1 MYAIIDVGS
10 NTVRLNIYRL
20 EYGQLTQ
27 VLNRK
32 EAVGLSSY
40 VKNGNLMPSGIRR
53 VSQVLKECRILVE
66 DLQIEEVHA
75 FATAAIRNAR
85 NCDEAVK
92 EISKISG
99 LKLQVI
105 SGETE
110 AELDF
115 LGVFHAADHVS
126 NGLLVDV
133 GGGSA
138 ELVTYTSEGMSHV
151 VDLPCGSLNTY
162 DSYVENI
169 LPTKKER
176 KEIKA
181 AVLSELAKLPEEFDK
196 GPYPMICG
204 VGGTARAMKKLAVE
218 MFHLPAE
225 TSSIR
230 ITDLGKII
238 KRLEN
243 TKKGTVPSDALDV
256 IVRCVPY
263 RVRTLLPGMIIL
275 HTVAKFFGCESIE
288 VTEAGVREGYLYKFV
303 LNEQKGKQASG
314 RKSRARRTSAKT
326 GGRSQSRRSRS
337 RKAVAAV
344 AEAVLDTGE
353 NTES

>member
-53 VSQVLKECRILVE
+53 VSNVLRECKALVD
-66 DLQIEEVHA
+66 DLQIENVHA

-92 EISKISG
+92 EISRISG

-115 LGVFHAADHVS
+115 LGVFHAADHVA

-138 ELVTYTSEGMSHV
+138 ELVTYTGEGMSHV
-151 VDLPCGSLNTY
+151 VDLPYGSLNTY
-162 DSYVENI
+162 DSFVENI

-176 KEIKA
+176 KAIRE
-181 AVLSELAKLPEEFDK
+181 AVLRELEKLPEDFDK

-204 VGGTARAMKKLAVE
+204 VGGTARAMNKLAIE
-218 MFHLPAE
+218 MFRLPAE

-230 ITDLGKII
+230 VSDLGKMI
-238 KRLEN
+238 KLMEN
-243 TKKGTVPSDALDV
+243 TKKGSVPTDILDI
-256 IVRCVPY
+256 IVRVVPF

-275 HTVAKFFGCESIE
+275 HTIAKFFRCENIE
-288 VTEAGVREGYLYKFV
+288 VTEAGVREGYLYKYV
-303 LNEQKGKQASG
+303 LNGQPAKRS
-314 RKSRARRTSAKT
+314 RKSRSASGAQRAK
-326 GGRSQSRRSRS
+326 
-337 RKAVAAV
+337 RKSPVRKRGPKAA
-344 AEAVLDTGE
+344 AESAPE
-353 NTES
+353 NA

>member
-40 VKNGNLMPSGIRR
+40 VKHGNLMPSGIRR

-85 NCDEAVK
+85 NCDEVVK

-181 AVLSELAKLPEEFDK
+181 TVLSELAKLPEDFDK

-204 VGGTARAMKKLAVE
+204 VAVE

-314 RKSRARRTSAKT
+314 RGSRTRRTSAKT

-337 RKAVAAV
+337 RKAEAAG
-344 AEAVLDTGE
+344 AEAGLEAGE

>member
-10 NTVRLNIYRL
+10 NTVRLNIYRM

-92 EISKISG
+92 EISKLSG
-99 LKLQVI
+99 LRLQVI

-138 ELVTYTSEGMSHV
+138 ELVTYTAEGMSHV

-162 DSYVENI
+162 DSHVENI

-181 AVLSELAKLPEEFDK
+181 AVLAELNKLPEDFDK

-218 MFHLPAE
+218 MFRLPAE
-225 TSSIR
+225 TSSIK
-230 ITDLGKII
+230 IKDLGKMI

-303 LNEQKGKQASG
+303 LNDQKENKTAKRGSRGTAAKDGGRRSSTRSRR
-314 RKSRARRTSAKT
+314 RKS
-326 GGRSQSRRSRS
+326 Q
-337 RKAVAAV
+337 AAG
-344 AEAVLDTGE
+344 AEVVLETGE